1 MEEVFPV
8 LAGVV
13 VGLVAHLLRST
24 RVRAIFIGVFA
35 VGFGACAS
43 WISGELVISW
53 LYVLIDVA
61 QVLAS
66 SIMTTVLVGA
76 WLRHQARR
84 TAR

>member
-8 LAGVV
+8 IAGVI
-13 VGLVAHLLRST
+13 VGLVAHLVRST
-24 RVRAIFIGVFA
+24 RSRAALIGVFA

-43 WISGELVISW
+43 WVSGELAVSW
-53 LYVLIDVA
+53 TYLLIDVA
-61 QVLAS
+61 QVHAA

-84 TAR
+84 AAR